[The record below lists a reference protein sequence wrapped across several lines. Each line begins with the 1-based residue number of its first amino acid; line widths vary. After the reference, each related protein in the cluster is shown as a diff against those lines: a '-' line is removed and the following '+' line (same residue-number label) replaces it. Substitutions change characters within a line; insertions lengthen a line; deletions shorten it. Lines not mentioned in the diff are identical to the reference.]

1 MKSIVKKITKFDKK
15 DNYGNTS
22 YAIEFANGDKGY
34 YTSKSENQDKFV
46 INQEAEYTIE
56 KKTGKNGSDYFKIS
70 LPSDGNNF
78 RGGGGGRPQVE
89 PRIQMISFSASYAKD
104 IIVGGKATLD
114 QFESLFDRIYTKM
127 ISKL

>member
-78 RGGGGGRPQVE
+78 RGGKGNYQPRDPKEQVA
-89 PRIQMISFSASYAKD
+89 SYSASYTKD
-104 IIVGGKATLD
+104 LIIAGKVDIKDLETTI
-114 QFESLFDRIYTKM
+114 DRFYNKIM
-127 ISKL
+127 SKL